1 MWIGGLIS
9 TRASTVTRRGSSG
22 RTSARSVALFR
33 SARRRPEQLD
43 LSVIKNTR
51 VSERTQLQ
59 FRAEAINAL
68 NHPQF
73 TAPNT
78 TPTSTAFGTVT
89 GEFAWPRVIQF
100 GLKAL
105 F

>member
-1 MWIGGLIS
+1 M
-9 TRASTVTRRGSSG
+9 
-22 RTSARSVALFR
+22 
-33 SARRRPEQLD
+33 
-43 LSVIKNTR
+43 KNTR
-51 VSERTQLQ
+51 LTERAQLQ
-59 FRAEAINAL
+59 FRAEAINAM

-73 TAPNT
+73 TPPNT

-100 GLKAL
+100 GLKVL